1 MKLRVVQG
9 DDIEL
14 MFVFDDKEKNPVDSV
29 AFLCEALEL
38 EKKKE
43 KTEDDVWILKIPA
56 VDSKD
61 FRIGKFYCYFLVTYA
76 MGNREVHTYGDT
88 IEVMYKYNREER

>member
-1 MKLRVVQG
+1 
-9 DDIEL
+9 
-14 MFVFDDKEKNPVDSV
+14 MFSFMVMFILIYWN
-29 AFLCEALEL
+29 FIIIL
-38 EKKKE
+38 
-43 KTEDDVWILKIPA
+43 DVWILKIPA